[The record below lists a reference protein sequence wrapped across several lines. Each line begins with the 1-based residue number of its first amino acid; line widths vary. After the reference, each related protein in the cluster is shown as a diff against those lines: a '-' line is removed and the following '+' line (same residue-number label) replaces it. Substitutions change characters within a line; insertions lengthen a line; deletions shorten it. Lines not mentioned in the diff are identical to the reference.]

1 LGACGVRGRGCGFGA
16 VVGGE
21 TRRSWEVFWSVTVVV
36 AGSGGKGLTEC
47 AGEGCESEAAGG
59 HCLSGAEERE
69 RHTCLRFRLFDE
81 DV

>member
-1 LGACGVRGRGCGFGA
+1 
-16 VVGGE
+16 
-21 TRRSWEVFWSVTVVV
+21 VFWSVTVVV